1 MQQTKI
7 VPSFMTYVRA
17 FHISLELMQNEQ
29 KHTSDTLIIYKQ
41 NLIINDN
48 IKKTILKEGK

>member
-7 VPSFMTYVRA
+7 VPSFKTCVRA

-41 NLIINDN
+41 NFITNDN
-48 IKKTILKEGK
+48 KKKTVLKEGR